1 MWKWVVDC
9 VTSASL
15 IANVKLGK
23 VSLHPFLALA
33 SVIGSYRLASFDI
46 EQNK

>member
-15 IANVKLGK
+15 IANVKLG
-23 VSLHPFLALA
+23 SLHPFLALA
-33 SVIGSYRLASFDI
+33 SVIGCYRLASFDI